1 MSTSETSNQNE
12 AIKYHTALNPLQANN
27 DTLQAQAPAA
37 PARPGARPAAVRAGA
52 QEEKTPELPVDGL
65 PSPVREYIGAVC
77 DVYHTPREFVTAAVL
92 ATAATAVGKRIR
104 VVVGPYSNRLVLWFV
119 LVARSGSNKSYP
131 MKMVTAPLRAI
142 DKRLYEEYLQ
152 RVKKHYATP
161 KSRRPD
167 FEPRCRGIV
176 VDDCTDERR
185 NEILFLNSEHAW
197 DSDETVLEQD
207 MNRGAIGIYPELKG
221 MFDSMGQY
229 TGSAQASISR
239 LLRMF
244 DSEDIKV
251 DRKGSCSMLIH
262 EPVYNILGDLQTGML
277 QATFGSEQFGQSGL
291 NQRFLFCVADD
302 IEYPDFS
309 TERLGA
315 QYAEGWRDMVE
326 RLYSG
331 VAYSPAGA
339 PLRLFNA
346 QDDRV
351 VLSADAMRLY
361 EGYYNRLQRMK
372 ARSGN
377 YGSSVYAKLQIQ
389 VVRLAGTV
397 HALEVAQEAGMRIDP
412 GTLHARTMEYAV
424 RCMDYFEAMA
434 FRVYDELQAR
444 PTGDKEPKLQR
455 VRRALEQDPTLS
467 VREIAALTGI
477 PKSSV
482 QDYIKI
488 LTQN

>member
-1 MSTSETSNQNE
+1 M
-12 AIKYHTALNPLQANN
+12 
-27 DTLQAQAPAA
+27 
-37 PARPGARPAAVRAGA
+37 
-52 QEEKTPELPVDGL
+52 LPIDGL
-65 PSPVREYIGAVC
+65 PFSVREYITELC
-77 DVYHTPREFVTAAVL
+77 KVYHTPREFVTAAVL

-104 VVVGPYSNRLVLWFV
+104 VEVGPYSNRPVLWFV

-131 MKMVTAPLRAI
+131 MKVVTTPLRDI

-152 RVKKHYATP
+152 RLKKYYATP
-161 KSRRPD
+161 RGQRPD

-185 NEILFLNSEHAW
+185 NEILFLNSEQAL
-197 DSDETVLEQD
+197 DSDETVRPHD

-251 DRKGSCSMLIH
+251 DRRGSSPMLIH

-277 QATFGSEQFGQSGL
+277 QATFGSGHFMESGL
-291 NQRFLFCVADD
+291 NQRFLFCVADE
-302 IEYPDFS
+302 IEYPDFC
-309 TERLGA
+309 TERLKGR
-315 QYAEGWRDMVE
+315 YTEGWHAIVE
-326 RLYSG
+326 RLYNG
-331 VAYSPAGA
+331 VAYSPKGES
-339 PLRLFNA
+339 LHLFNG

-351 VLSADAMRLY
+351 ILSSEAMQAY
-361 EGYYNRLQRMK
+361 EQYYNRLQRMK
-372 ARSGN
+372 ARSDD
-377 YGSSVYAKLQIQ
+377 YGASVYAKLQIQ
-389 VVRLAGTV
+389 VLRLAGTV
-397 HALEVAQEAGMRIDP
+397 HALEVAHDAGMRIDP
-412 GTLHARTMEYAV
+412 GIMHAGTMHYAI

-434 FRVYDELQAR
+434 FRVYDELKLPAGEAR
-444 PTGDKEPKLQR
+444 HSKLER
-455 VRRALEQDPTLS
+455 VRHILEFNPALSMRDIS
-467 VREIAALTGI
+467 RLTGI

-482 QDYIKI
+482 CRYIKE